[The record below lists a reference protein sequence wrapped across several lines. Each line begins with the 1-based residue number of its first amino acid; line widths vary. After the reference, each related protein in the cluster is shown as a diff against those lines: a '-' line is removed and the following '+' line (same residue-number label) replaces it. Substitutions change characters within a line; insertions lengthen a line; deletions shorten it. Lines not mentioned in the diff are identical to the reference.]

1 MRNNE
6 TEIEARVDHSSS
18 SLCIQDNALIRS
30 AYTMTLLEKR
40 LLMLAISKINAAT
53 APLRGQPIKVTVYAD
68 EWADLYRENDPWT
81 DLARAA
87 DRLMGRVVIIHPCG
101 MKRRKLNWT
110 DSCEYYDSKV
120 VIKFGYSISIE
131 LAGMLDE
138 FTQTDLLDVA
148 KLDSFYAV
156 RLYELLMQF
165 ASTGILMITVE
176 ELRAVMHTTDKYPRF
191 AQFNQRVIKTA
202 VADIQRRMPHL
213 NLDVEYIKRKH
224 SRSVTS
230 INFTFTRTVQPD
242 LFKDQSEQKQ
252 PERDPNQPL
261 SKREKSTLLSSLDHD
276 F

>member
-1 MRNNE
+1 MLI
-6 TEIEARVDHSSS
+6 TDAREDHSTGSI
-18 SLCIQDNALIRS
+18 CVQDNALIRS
-30 AYTMTLLEKR
+30 AYTMTLIEKR
-40 LLMLAISKINAAT
+40 LLMLAISKINSAT
-53 APLRGQPIKVTVYAD
+53 APKAGQPIKVAIHAS
-68 EWADLYRENDPWT
+68 EWADLYRQKDPWT

-87 DRLMGRVVIIHPCG
+87 DRLMGRVVIMHPCG
-101 MKRRKLNWT
+101 MKRKKLNWT
-110 DSCEYYDSKV
+110 DSCEYHNSKV

-176 ELRAVMHTTDKYPRF
+176 ELRAIMNAEKKYPQF
-191 AQFNQRVIKTA
+191 FQFNQRVIKTA

-242 LFKDQSEQKQ
+242 LFKDQPEQIQ
-252 PERDPNQPL
+252 PERNPSKPL
-261 SKREKSTLLSSLDHD
+261 SKAEKSALLSDPNHD

>member
-1 MRNNE
+1 MDLMEPRE
-6 TEIEARVDHSSS
+6 DHSSNGV
-18 SLCIQDNALIRS
+18 CIQDNALVRS

-40 LLMLAISKINAAT
+40 LLMLAISKINSST
-53 APLRGQPIKVTVYAD
+53 APSAGQPIKVAIHID
-68 EWADLYRENDPWT
+68 EWSETYREGNPWA

-87 DRLMGRVVIIHPCG
+87 DRLMGRVVIMHPCG
-101 MKRRKLNWT
+101 MKRKKLNWT
-110 DSCEYYDSKV
+110 DSCEYHDSKV

-176 ELRAVMHTTDKYPRF
+176 ELRAVMHTTDKYPKF
-191 AQFNQRVIKTA
+191 AQFNQRVIKPA
-202 VADIQRRMPHL
+202 FEDIKKKMPHL
-213 NLDVEYIKRKH
+213 NLNIEYIKRKH

-242 LFKDQSEQKQ
+242 LFKDQPEQIQ